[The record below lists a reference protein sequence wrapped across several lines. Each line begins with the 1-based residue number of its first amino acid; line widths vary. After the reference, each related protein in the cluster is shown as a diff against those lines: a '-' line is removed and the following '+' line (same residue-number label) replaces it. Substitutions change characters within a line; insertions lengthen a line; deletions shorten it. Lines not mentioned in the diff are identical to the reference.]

1 MTRPQLHLVNNHL
14 NLNLFEASTRLTEG
28 EQAILEVLC
37 TDSIYSIKD
46 DFDKGFDDRIWVQ
59 DGPVAADTEGIALGE
74 LRDLRRRGDSRPTGD
89 DAYEPEARGATERRP
104 LGSGRAFAVLPDY
117 FGGALVATPSQRV
130 ALMSR
135 QGGWRP
141 NRRCSLMGRIKVVNI
156 GGSKFEFGFADADS
170 GHISDI
176 DDCVLTKS
184 TPTNQAQRSDY
195 AVIVRDTDHNTST
208 DLVASTARVAALTA
222 AVGPVTLSAGSW
234 RSYMIALNEQNE
246 ARFYLDGIYAGVNR
260 SSARLTTLL
269 SIWFMAV
276 PRAGGAPE
284 VQIDYIQ
291 AWQEREPL

>member
-1 MTRPQLHLVNNHL
+1 MTRPQVHLVNNHL
-14 NLNLFEASTRLTEG
+14 SLTLFEASTRLTEG

-46 DFDKGFDDRIWVQ
+46 DFDKGFRNDLWVQ
-59 DGPVAADTEGIALGE
+59 DGPVAADTEGVGDDPE
-74 LRDLRRRGDSRPTGD
+74 REGDWRDLGAGRG
-89 DAYEPEARGATERRP
+89 
-104 LGSGRAFAVLPDY
+104 FAIHPDY

-130 ALMSR
+130 ALMSK
-135 QGGWRP
+135 QAGWTP
-141 NRRCSLMGRIKVVNI
+141 NRRCSLMGRVKVSNI
-156 GGSKFEFGFADADS
+156 GNSKFEFGFVDADS
-170 GHISDI
+170 EHIRDI

-184 TPTNQAQRSDY
+184 TPTSQSQRSDY
-195 AVIVRDTDHNTST
+195 AVIVRDTDHNAST
-208 DLVASTARVAALTA
+208 DLAASTARVAALTA

-276 PRAGGAPE
+276 PRASGGPE
-284 VQIDYIQ
+284 VQLDYIQ
-291 AWQEREPL
+291 AWQERESL